1 MRLSIEWIAAN
12 SHRSVCLMTAKLLPH
27 YNFYSPSTT
36 LQPVRPTGRDVF
48 C

>member
-1 MRLSIEWIAAN
+1 MRLSIECIAAN

-27 YNFYSPSTT
+27 YNFYSP
-36 LQPVRPTGRDVF
+36 LQSVRPTGRDVF